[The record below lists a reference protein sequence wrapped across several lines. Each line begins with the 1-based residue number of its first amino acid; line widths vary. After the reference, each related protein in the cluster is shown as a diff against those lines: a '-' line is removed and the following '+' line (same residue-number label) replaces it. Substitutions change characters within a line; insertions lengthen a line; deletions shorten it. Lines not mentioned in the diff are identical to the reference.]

1 MAKKSFWILIF
12 LLATFSAYLTADLVS
27 LNLKT
32 ILDVPPIAYSTPY
45 KRTKETEQNK
55 NLEQYYK
62 IITQRD
68 LFQIQAS
75 KNDEIQEKEEE
86 KVVPV
91 TALNLELLGTMIG
104 KGIVP
109 FAIILD
115 NRTRN
120 QDLYTEGDAIGPA
133 KVKRIYRNKVI
144 LDNNGVEE
152 MLVAFEKM
160 DFSPDTESSA
170 PEEASKEDS
179 SAGSSPPTK
188 LGKKVGQNHW
198 VLNRGDVQEVINNS
212 SQLLTQ
218 VRIIPHFQKGDINEP
233 DGFQVANIRPRSFFD
248 MMGLRNG
255 DIIKS
260 VNKQPVDNP
269 EKAIEAYQKF
279 KEESQIEV
287 VVRRNNK
294 DVTLRYDIND

>member
-1 MAKKSFWILIF
+1 
-12 LLATFSAYLTADLVS
+12 V
-27 LNLKT
+27 
-32 ILDVPPIAYSTPY
+32 
-45 KRTKETEQNK
+45 
-55 NLEQYYK
+55 
-62 IITQRD
+62 
-68 LFQIQAS
+68 
-75 KNDEIQEKEEE
+75 
-86 KVVPV
+86 
-91 TALNLELLGTMIG
+91 
-104 KGIVP
+104 
-109 FAIILD
+109 
-115 NRTRN
+115 
-120 QDLYTEGDAIGPA
+120 
-133 KVKRIYRNKVI
+133 
-144 LDNNGVEE
+144 NNGVEE

-160 DFSPDTESSA
+160 DLFPDTELSDTGEPSD
-170 PEEASKEDS
+170 ENS

-198 VLNRGDVQEVINNS
+198 ILNRGDVQEVINNS

-218 VRIIPHFQKGDINEP
+218 VRIIPHFQKGNINDP

-248 MMGLRNG
+248 TMGLRNG

-269 EKAIEAYQKF
+269 EKAFEAYQKL